1 VAFAR
6 VLLGHPDRVEVE
18 VVVVSLREPEKGL
31 VAAGEPVGAVQA
43 VLEVPDDAVAELE
56 AVAGEGGVERDVRME
71 SRK

>member
-1 VAFAR
+1 
-6 VLLGHPDRVEVE
+6 
-18 VVVVSLREPEKGL
+18 
-31 VAAGEPVGAVQA
+31 